1 MALHL
6 QINAIKP
13 RVQYRADG
21 LRREFL
27 FPFAIFADANLEVY
41 LESEQVLS
49 GFTVQGA
56 GESDGGSIVFD
67 SPPAAGALVTLRRRL
82 AMKRMTDFQ
91 ESGPFRAG
99 VLNYELDYLSASLQQ
114 LEAEMERTVR
124 LAPGDVDARTILP
137 DTADRAG
144 RAIVFDSN
152 GELTAVPTSDLFQ
165 TGQTG
170 QALWRSLDDIPE
182 GTGARRFSA
191 AEKAKLAAIEDEAQ
205 KNAPVVSAHEKA
217 SADEPTVRS
226 FSPKDVADMVAI
238 HAPVYDHAVASVYG
252 RTGAVVAQA
261 GDYTAEQIAETAER
275 VVMTAAERTK
285 LAGVAGQA
293 EANPPRVTLAEK
305 NNATSTVVRG
315 FAPIDVRDMAA
326 ALAPLPPVTSVAGRM
341 GAVSL
346 TKDDVGLSA
355 VTNDTQLRA
364 DLFYAV
370 KAVPASGDK
379 LLIKD
384 QSDGQP
390 KVIDWSQL
398 PSGSSFV
405 SSVHGRVGAVTGQPG
420 DYTADQITD
429 TAAKVLMTAAER
441 TKLGG
446 VAAGAQVNP
455 TRITAAEKTAG
466 SAATVRGFAP
476 ADVRDMVTAFAPST
490 AVTSVAGRVG
500 AITLSKADVGLGSV
514 TNDAQIRAD
523 LLYPTKAAPTAGD
536 KLVIKDQAD
545 GLPKVIDWNQLPTG
559 AVTAVHG
566 RTGAIVGQLGDYS
579 AEQITD
585 TAAKVVMT
593 VAERAKLGAVEAG
606 AQVNPPL
613 ISKAERTTPLATTAL
628 RSYSPK
634 DIAELMAAV
643 GATNVL
649 SIDGGSADTVFA
661 PVAA

>member
-41 LESEQVLS
+41 LESDQVLS

-67 SPPAAGALVTLRRRL
+67 SPPPAGAVVTLRRRL
-82 AMKRMTDFQ
+82 AMQRMTDFQ

-114 LEAEMERTVR
+114 LEAEIERTVR
-124 LAPGDVDARTILP
+124 LAPGNVDAKTLLP

-144 RAIVFDSN
+144 RAIVFDAN
-152 GELTAVPTSDLFQ
+152 GDLTAVPTSDLLQ
-165 TGQTG
+165 TGQTV
-170 QALWRSLDDIPE
+170 WRSLDDIPE
-182 GTGARRFSA
+182 GTGAQRFSA
-191 AEKAKLAAIEDEAQ
+191 AEKAKLAAIENEAQ

-217 SADEPTVRS
+217 SADEPAVRS
-226 FSPKDVADMVAI
+226 FSPKDVADIVAI
-238 HAPVYDHAVASVYG
+238 HAPVYDHAVASVHG

-275 VVMTAAERTK
+275 VVMTAAERAK
-285 LAGVAGQA
+285 LAGVEEKA

-305 NNATSTVVRG
+305 NNATSTVMRG
-315 FAPIDVRDMAA
+315 FAPIDVRDMVA
-326 ALAPLPPVTSVAGRM
+326 ALAPLPPVTSVAGRV
-341 GAVSL
+341 GAVAL

-364 DLFYAV
+364 DLSYAV
-370 KAVPASGDK
+370 KASPASGDK

-398 PSGSSFV
+398 PSGSGLV

-476 ADVRDMVTAFAPST
+476 VDVRDMVTAFAPSA

-523 LLYPTKAAPTAGD
+523 LLYPTKAAPASGD
-536 KLVIKDQAD
+536 KFVIKDQAD
-545 GLPKVIDWNQLPTG
+545 GLPKVIDWNQLPAG
-559 AVTAVHG
+559 CITAVHG
-566 RTGAIVGQLGDYS
+566 RTGAIVGQLGDYT
-579 AEQITD
+579 AEQISD

-606 AQVNPPL
+606 AQVNPPS
-613 ISKAERTTPLATTAL
+613 ISKAEKSTPLVTTAL
-628 RSYSPK
+628 RSFSPK
-634 DIAELMAAV
+634 DIAELMVAV
-643 GATNVL
+643 AATNVL
-649 SIDGGSADTVFA
+649 GIDGGSADTVFA